1 MYISNQ
7 PDFMLK
13 PETLDRRRCPDNEA
27 YPVMLNY
34 ESRYMK
40 WIHRSAF
47 EFLSNLNKSRP
58 FESSRSYEELLQQIA
73 KGWINYAMAAPSY
86 LQFQDMPLIADRLK
100 LCVHFVGLWYD
111 DYPVTAS
118 TLLDILYSVY
128 AQVGD
133 SDEFD
138 GALMID
144 QLDLNTNICAGKT
157 AFWTDC
163 ASSSRLHAYIS
174 SRMDCILK
182 ETACDSL
189 IAHLL
194 IRSLEGFSEVYWRS
208 AVHNYF
214 AQLTNCLSDALLQC
228 TFQRL
233 EDGRF
238 AQATK
243 YICISQERES
253 PVHYIPLDSPFN
265 CACWKEPATGGSMAV
280 MARLLRILR
289 YLMISGIVSEPTQLP
304 TSLSTFMDVTDLY
317 VAPTILLNRLH
328 IQMSAR
334 AWTTLCR
341 DRGQQPGDEGD
352 IGSHVSAVQVDRAV
366 RVLCVPSLK
375 RTGMAPSKEKPVDYN
390 RYRTLPWDQATEL
403 QTSEFIVLQPS
414 TATSDQLLSLL
425 GYRDH
430 GNGIEFG
437 VIPNK

>member
-1 MYISNQ
+1 
-7 PDFMLK
+7 
-13 PETLDRRRCPDNEA
+13 
-27 YPVMLNY
+27 MLNY

-73 KGWINYAMAAPSY
+73 KGRINYAMAAPSY
-86 LQFQDMPLIADRLK
+86 SSPLLRPLIMDRLEE
-100 LCVHFVGLWYD
+100 CVFFVAQWYN
-111 DYPVTAS
+111 DYPATAS

-133 SDEFD
+133 SDEF
-138 GALMID
+138 GRALSRD
-144 QLDLNTNICAGKT
+144 QLDLNKYIRTGKII
-157 AFWTDC
+157 FWAKC
-163 ASSSRLHAYIS
+163 ASSFRLHAYML

-194 IRSLEGFSEVYWRS
+194 TRSFEGFSEASWLFGEQNS
-208 AVHNYF
+208 F
-214 AQLTNCLSDALLQC
+214 AQFKNCLSDALLQC

-243 YICISQERES
+243 YICIRQERES
-253 PVHYIPLDSPFN
+253 PVRYILLDPPFN
-265 CACWKEPATGGSMAV
+265 CARWKEPAAGGSMAV

-289 YLMISGIVSEPTQLP
+289 LLVNSGIVADSYPIQLP

-341 DRGQQPGDEGD
+341 DRGRQLGDEGD

-375 RTGMAPSKEKPVDYN
+375 RTGMAPSKEKPVDYDC
-390 RYRTLPWDQATEL
+390 YRTLPWDQATEL

-414 TATSDQLLSLL
+414 TVTSDQLLSLL
-425 GYRDH
+425 GYRYH
-430 GNGIEFG
+430 GSGIKFG
-437 VIPNK
+437 VIPKQNFFYGK